1 MPPYRSVKVQGW
13 FFLHFFSCT
22 TYRLIIYMKV
32 SSASKNIP
40 NCIKSL
46 KLNLFFMCTT
56 PILFGMKVKPP
67 CNTIAPWLQCI
78 IFSFILQ
85 CVFPIFCYAKLHLGM
100 AVTTE
105 YSDHRLLCPLSPR
118 SVQGKYPCTV

>member
-1 MPPYRSVKVQGW
+1 
-13 FFLHFFSCT
+13 
-22 TYRLIIYMKV
+22 MKV

-67 CNTIAPWLQCI
+67 CNTIAPWL
-78 IFSFILQ
+78 
-85 CVFPIFCYAKLHLGM
+85 
-100 AVTTE
+100 E
-105 YSDHRLLCPLSPR
+105 YSIFLP
-118 SVQGKYPCTV
+118 K